1 MFKGF
6 YNLTSGMLS
15 QTRNLDV
22 ISNNMSNISTPGYKA
37 DTYMDSTFRELM
49 FSRVGNRDKSGAE
62 EIGSQT
68 MALLPSMVYTDYSHA
83 APEETDQPLDFAIDG
98 DGFFQIQG
106 EDGQRCF
113 TRNGS
118 FIVDNGGYLTL
129 PSRGHV
135 LDRNGQPIYLGTDDI
150 QVDSNGNI
158 FRGDGSLAGR
168 LGVFDFEE
176 EYQGTLIQ
184 QGEGVYVSDAQAQP
198 SDSPVMWRILENSN
212 VDMVR
217 EMTRM
222 MSSQRGLQSAA
233 QILKIYDQL
242 MSKATSDLGRV

>member
-15 QTRNLDV
+15 QTRNLDI

-49 FSRVGNRDKSGAE
+49 FSRVGNRDKTGAE
-62 EIGSQT
+62 EIGPQT
-68 MALLPSMVYTDYSHA
+68 MALLPSMIHTDYSHG
-83 APEETDQPLDFAIDG
+83 APEETGQPLDFAING
-98 DGFFQIQG
+98 EGFFQVQG
-106 EDGQRCF
+106 EDGRYF
-113 TRNGS
+113 TRNGA

-129 PSRGHV
+129 PSQGHV
-135 LDRNGQPIYLGTDDI
+135 LGRNGQPIYLGTDDI
-150 QVDSNGNI
+150 TVDVQGNI

-168 LGVFDFEE
+168 LGVFDFAE
-176 EYQGTLIQ
+176 EYQGTLVQ
-184 QGEGVYVSDAQAQP
+184 QGEGVYASDAPAQP
-198 SDSPVMWRILENSN
+198 TDSPVQWKILENSN
-212 VDMVR
+212 VDLTR

-222 MSSQRGLQSAA
+222 VSSQRGLQSAA

-242 MSKATSDLGRV
+242 MSKATTDVGRV

>member
-22 ISNNMSNISTPGYKA
+22 ISNNMGNISTPGYKT
-37 DTYMDSTFRELM
+37 DTYMDSTFREMM
-49 FSRVGNRDKSGAE
+49 FSRVGNRDKTGAE
-62 EIGSQT
+62 EIGPQT
-68 MALLPSMVYTDYSHA
+68 MALLPSMIHTDYAHGS
-83 APEETDQPLDFAIDG
+83 PEETGQPLDFAING
-98 DGFFQIQG
+98 DGFFQVQG
-106 EDGQRCF
+106 QEGNSF
-113 TRNGS
+113 TRNGA
-118 FIVDNGGYLTL
+118 FIVDNDGYLTL

-150 QVDSNGNI
+150 RVDAQGNI

-176 EYQGTLIQ
+176 EYQDALVQ
-184 QGEGVYVSDAQAQP
+184 QGEGVYVSQAQAQP
-198 SDSPVMWRILENSN
+198 SDSPVMWKVLENSN
-212 VDMVR
+212 VDVAR

-222 MSSQRGLQSAA
+222 MSSQRALQSAA
-233 QILKIYDQL
+233 QVLKIYDQL
-242 MSKATSDLGRV
+242 MSKATTDVGRV

>member
-22 ISNNMSNISTPGYKA
+22 ISNNMSNVSTPGYKA

-49 FSRVGNRDKSGAE
+49 FSRIGNRDKSVSE
-62 EIGSQT
+62 EIGTQT
-68 MALLPSMVYTDYSHA
+68 MALLPSMIHTDYSHA
-83 APEETDQPLDFAIDG
+83 APEETGQPLDFAING
-98 DGFFQIQG
+98 NGFFQIQG
-106 EDGQRCF
+106 EEGRYF

-118 FIVDNGGYLTL
+118 FIVDNDGYLTL

-150 QVDSNGNI
+150 TADAEGNI
-158 FRGDGSLAGR
+158 FRGDGTLAGR
-168 LGVFDFEE
+168 LGVFDFAE
-176 EYQGTLIQ
+176 EYQGTLTH
-184 QGEGVYVSDAQAQP
+184 QGEGVYASNAPAQP
-198 SDSPVMWRILENSN
+198 SDSPVQWKILENSN

-242 MSKATSDLGRV
+242 MSKATTDVGRV

>member
-22 ISNNMSNISTPGYKA
+22 ISNNMGNVSTPGYKA

-49 FSRVGNRDKSGAE
+49 FSRIGNRDKSASE
-62 EIGSQT
+62 EIGPQT
-68 MALLPSMVYTDYSHA
+68 MALLPSMIHTNYA
-83 APEETDQPLDFAIDG
+83 QGAPEETGQSLDFAING

-106 EDGQRCF
+106 ENARYF

-129 PSRGHV
+129 PSHGHV

-150 QVDSNGNI
+150 RADADGNI

-168 LGVFDFEE
+168 LGVFDFAE
-176 EYQGTLIQ
+176 EYADTLSQ
-184 QGEGVYVSDAQAQP
+184 QGEGVYVSDAPAQV
-198 SDSPVMWRILENSN
+198 SDSPVQWKVLENSN

-242 MSKATSDLGRV
+242 MNKATTDVGRV

>member
-22 ISNNMSNISTPGYKA
+22 ISNNMSNINTPGYKA

-49 FSRVGNRDKSGAE
+49 FSRVGNRDKSAAE
-62 EIGSQT
+62 QIGPQT
-68 MALLPSMVYTDYSHA
+68 MALLPSMIYTDYSHG
-83 APEETDQPLDFAIDG
+83 APEETGQPLDFAING
-98 DGFFQIQG
+98 EGFFQVQG
-106 EDGQRCF
+106 ENGRCF

-129 PSRGHV
+129 PSHGHV
-135 LDRNGQPIYLGTDDI
+135 LDRNGQPLYLGTDDI
-150 QVDSNGNI
+150 RVDGDGNI

-168 LGVFDFEE
+168 LGVFDFAGGYE
-176 EYQGTLIQ
+176 GTLMQ
-184 QGEGVYVSDAQAQP
+184 QGEGVYVSNAPAQL
-198 SDSPVMWRILENSN
+198 SDSPVQWKMLENSN

-242 MSKATSDLGRV
+242 MSKATTDVGRV